1 MINKIGIMQGRLS
14 KQQGVKI
21 QEFPKDTWEQE
32 FKKAK
37 DIGFQTIE
45 WIFDLK
51 DNPIMDDNK
60 LQGIIKKSKKH
71 NITINSIIADFFMD
85 NLLSSNN
92 SKIDENLETLKKLIK
107 NANKLNIKT
116 IEIPFVDSS
125 SLKSKQEISILEKNI
140 KEIIP
145 ILEKNQTVLGLE
157 TDLKPTEFK
166 KLLEKINHPNIKAN
180 YDSGNSASLGY
191 NAYEE
196 FELLGKWIKNIHIK
210 DRLLKGTTVPLGK
223 GNVDF
228 DILFKLIKKHDYRG
242 DLIIQGAR
250 DKNENPEDT
259 SRKYL
264 TFVKHYVDK
273 YLK

>member
-14 KQQGVKI
+14 KQNGIKI
-21 QEFPKDTWEQE
+21 QEFPEDTWKQE

-45 WIFDLK
+45 WIFDSK

-60 LQGIIKKSKKH
+60 LQCIVKKSKEH

-85 NLLSSNN
+85 NLLSSND
-92 SKIDENLETLKKLIK
+92 SKIGENLETLKKLIK

-125 SLKSKQEISILEKNI
+125 SLKSKQEKDILEKKI

-157 TDLKPTEFK
+157 TDLKPIEFK

-191 NAYEE
+191 NVYEE

-223 GNVDF
+223 GDVDF
-228 DILFKLIKKHDYRG
+228 DILFKLIKKYDYRG

-259 SRKYL
+259 NRKYIR
-264 TFVKHYVDK
+264 FVKHYVDK

>member
-14 KQQGVKI
+14 KQRGMKI
-21 QEFPKDTWEQE
+21 QEFPRDTWEQE
-32 FKKAK
+32 FEKAK
-37 DIGFQTIE
+37 NVGFQTIE
-45 WIFDLK
+45 WIFDSK
-51 DNPIMDDNK
+51 DNPMMDDNK
-60 LQGIIKKSKKH
+60 LQYILKKSTEH

-85 NLLSSNN
+85 NSLSSND
-92 SKIDENLETLKKLIK
+92 SKTGENVEILKKLIK

-125 SLKSKQEISILEKNI
+125 SLKSKQDVDILEKNI

-145 ILEKNQTVLGLE
+145 ILEKNQTILGLE
-157 TDLKPTEFK
+157 TDLKPMEFV

-191 NAYEE
+191 NVYEE

-210 DRLLKGTTVPLGK
+210 DRLLKGTTVSLGK

-228 DILFKLIKKHDYRG
+228 DILFKLIKKYDYRG

-250 DKNENPEDT
+250 DKNEIPEDMC
-259 SRKYL
+259 RRYI

>member
-1 MINKIGIMQGRLS
+1 MQGRLS
-14 KQQGVKI
+14 KQNGIKI
-21 QEFPKDTWEQE
+21 QEFPEDTWKQE

-45 WIFDLK
+45 WIFDSK

-60 LQGIIKKSKKH
+60 LQSIVKKSKEYD
-71 NITINSIIADFFMD
+71 ITINSIIADFFMG
-85 NLLSSNN
+85 NLLSSND

-125 SLKSKQEISILEKNI
+125 SLKSKQEIDILEKNI

-157 TDLKPTEFK
+157 TDLKPIEFK

-191 NAYEE
+191 NVYEE

-228 DILFKLIKKHDYRG
+228 DILFKLIKKYDYRG

-259 SRKYL
+259 SRKYI